1 MPIHFVNVLYTS
13 QDEIKL
19 WPRWKVREFI
29 LWAPLILLN
38 FMDIHHRYF
47 RTGLKHWKMAK
58 LWLLHTFMWSF
69 IWIQYDIFSTIEEI
83 CSHCYMYIYWHI
95 LAENVLTGTTW
106 GRWVRTNNRCR
117 GGIICVCQWKMMC
130 LWSHLHSDIYERPP
144 PYTTTRV
151 KSQSTN
157 TLWRLITALRPS
169 CCIWKGTMQSF
180 LKSITQIL
188 LDIFIWLC
196 SKKEMLFDFCLQS
209 CTLLL
214 NAATVSCKR
223 AKAALTT
230 LKCGWLPLVCFKTLG
245 LTKTWFKCSVV
256 ISILVLGAQEYWA
269 SKGNLPHS
277 KNEYT

>member
-1 MPIHFVNVLYTS
+1 MFTLLHVHLLTYTCWECPNRNNMGQMS
-13 QDEIKL
+13 QDQQQMPWWHYLCVSVKDDVLVKSLTFRHL
-19 WPRWKVREFI
+19 WTP
-29 LWAPLILLN
+29 
-38 FMDIHHRYF
+38 
-47 RTGLKHWKMAK
+47 
-58 LWLLHTFMWSF
+58 
-69 IWIQYDIFSTIEEI
+69 
-83 CSHCYMYIYWHI
+83 
-95 LAENVLTGTTW
+95 
-106 GRWVRTNNRCR
+106 
-117 GGIICVCQWKMMC
+117 
-130 LWSHLHSDIYERPP
+130 
-144 PYTTTRV
+144 TTTRV

-230 LKCGWLPLVCFKTLG
+230 LKCGWLPLVCFKALG